1 MATATNQRKRQG
13 DGVLK
18 EASGHVAHTIEA
30 TVTEKPSRQEMILDL
45 ALLAAGALE
54 AISPPAAV
62 AGIAVNRLVHVA
74 K

>member
-1 MATATNQRKRQG
+1 MATATKSHKQG
-13 DGVLK
+13 NGLLK
-18 EASGHVAHTIEA
+18 DAPGHVVKTLDA
-30 TVTEKPSRQEMILDL
+30 TVTEKPSRPEMAFDL

-62 AGIAVNRLVHVA
+62 AGIIVNRLVHVA